1 MPWVRVPRHCQLPEV
16 SNLVIGSSRT
26 GWPPGGEGEGKV
38 GSQWGGRGLL
48 GKGLALTL
56 VSLQGDPGPPGKPVS
71 DAAQQVHLCL
81 PQPQD
86 KEPWAVPS
94 IVSSVSPPGS
104 QCGWCWRE
112 GNPGPA
118 VPSTLWEWLWAGEED
133 CTVGFILVPGLV
145 VHSSSGEK
153 NGWFRVLILS
163 APG

>member
-1 MPWVRVPRHCQLPEV
+1 MPWVHVPRHCQLPEV
-16 SNLVIGSSRT
+16 SDLVIGSSRT

-38 GSQWGGRGLL
+38 GSQWGDRGLL
-48 GKGLALTL
+48 GKKLAMTP
-56 VSLQGDPGPPGKPVS
+56 VPLQGDPGPPGKPVS

-81 PQPQD
+81 PQPQ
-86 KEPWAVPS
+86 ERERWAVPS
-94 IVSSVSPPGS
+94 MVSFASPLGS

-112 GNPGPA
+112 GNLGPA

-153 NGWFRVLILS
+153 NGRFGVLILS